1 VIGYVTIGTNDLPR
15 AAKFYD
21 ALLGEL
27 GGKRFM
33 EDERLIAWSAGG
45 NSPGIGVCKP
55 FDGRPATVGN
65 GMMVALVVDSPEKVR
80 ALHAKALKLGG
91 KDEGAPGTRFG
102 NFYAGYFRD
111 LDGNK
116 LNVFCMTS

>member
-1 VIGYVTIGTNDLPR
+1 MIGYVTIGTNDLDR

-33 EDERLIAWSAGG
+33 ENERLVAWSAGQ
-45 NSPGIGVCKP
+45 NSPGIGICKP
-55 FDGRPATVGN
+55 FDGKAATVGN
-65 GMMVALVVDSPEKVR
+65 GMMVAIAVDSPEKVR
-80 ALHAKALKLGG
+80 ALYAKALKLGG

-116 LNVFCMTS
+116 LNAFCMT